1 MADYTIQPENGG
13 VSVVAHEYGHDLGLP
28 DHYDTAGGGDNPV
41 SWWTLMAQ
49 SRVSDTGDQG
59 IGTRAADL
67 GVWDKLQLGWLDYET
82 VVAGQNRTIDLGPH
96 EYNSNKAQGVA
107 VVLPDKQVSTT
118 LPTPP
123 EGSKQWFSGSGD
135 GYESSMTRA
144 DLAIPAGT
152 TTLSLKAAWNIEEDY
167 DYGYLEVESPAGS
180 GTWTALDPSALD
192 PDGDGAADPGID
204 GVSDYVPATFDLS
217 AYAGQTIGFR
227 ARYSTDGAVQGQ
239 DPDLGWSGLL
249 VDDILVT
256 NGSTTVFADG
266 AETSPNGW
274 ALDGFRS
281 VGASY
286 DTTSNQFYLA
296 SYRAYVSYDKYLQTG
311 PYNFSFPD
319 RPNFVE
325 KFPYQNG
332 LLVNYWDSSYVD
344 NNTSQHPGGGLVL
357 PIDANPQA
365 HYNLQGAAWRGRIQT
380 YDAPFG
386 LERSDSF
393 YLTAGGQRSY
403 IRGRAANPLFDDSDP
418 NRYFQPFVDAGLPR
432 VGVKTAGVGV
442 QIRVLS
448 QDDTSMKIRVQ

>member
-1 MADYTIQPENGG
+1 M
-13 VSVVAHEYGHDLGLP
+13 
-28 DHYDTAGGGDNPV
+28 
-41 SWWTLMAQ
+41 
-49 SRVSDTGDQG
+49 
-59 IGTRAADL
+59 
-67 GVWDKLQLGWLDYET
+67 
-82 VVAGQNRTIDLGPH
+82 
-96 EYNSNKAQGVA
+96 
-107 VVLPDKQVSTT
+107 
-118 LPTPP
+118 
-123 EGSKQWFSGSGD
+123 
-135 GYESSMTRA
+135 
-144 DLAIPAGT
+144 
-152 TTLSLKAAWNIEEDY
+152 
-167 DYGYLEVESPAGS
+167 
-180 GTWTALDPSALD
+180 
-192 PDGDGAADPGID
+192 
-204 GVSDYVPATFDLS
+204 
-217 AYAGQTIGFR
+217 
-227 ARYSTDGAVQGQ
+227 
-239 DPDLGWSGLL
+239 
-249 VDDILVT
+249 
-256 NGSTTVFADG
+256 
-266 AETSPNGW
+266 
-274 ALDGFRS
+274 
-281 VGASY
+281 GASY

-418 NRYFQPFVDAGLPR
+418 NRYYQPFVDAGLPR

-442 QIRVLS
+442 QMRVLS